1 MENSLFPI
9 AEKMIGQGLSV
20 FPCYKNK
27 KPRTKRGFYDS
38 TTEIDQARAY
48 FLNHTIGTGYIG
60 IRTGAASGGIVVID
74 IDVGKDG
81 DIRSASEIIEYI
93 TETYGTLP
101 DTLTVNTPSGG
112 RHLYYHSPQPLKTSS
127 RFIPG
132 DPIGIDCRAE
142 GGYVI
147 GPDEENYVTDGD
159 FKISECTQIPEW
171 IIKILS
177 KTNETTSLPGIKYTG
192 KIPLIPEMKIEIA
205 NALDHLDYDNRDV
218 WIAQGF
224 ALKSMDS
231 DDARR
236 LWDEWSQKSEKYDS
250 IDQDKKWNSF
260 DPKNTTIS
268 SLFFDAKKSGYISEI
283 KTITNIIEAQ
293 KEESGEMFERKFKW
307 MTRDDVKRERPPIS
321 WIVENMVVSDSL
333 SMITGDAGSG
343 KTWASLDMA
352 VSIARG
358 EEWIG
363 LKTIQGPVLIIDE
376 ESGDHRLSTRL
387 KKILEGHN
395 DSDENPTEIYYSSM
409 CGADI
414 KSDKDLLEI
423 EKFILEKNI
432 KFCVIDAL
440 MDVVLGAD
448 ENSVMEMM
456 PAFSSLR
463 KLSERVSAAFWV
475 IHHNDKAGKG
485 YRGSSA
491 IKGAVDS
498 MMEII
503 KTPESDSF
511 KLKSIKIR
519 DGEPIT
525 IHAKMMFSDFSF
537 NITKDEEVIS
547 KSAIT
552 KTEKLVLQYLIDN
565 GNSLKT
571 DIENYGHENKFSK
584 KTITNSIYN
593 LVKKVYIGRSDIGGS
608 GEKAEYGIIEKKK
621 ILIEALLENGYIIGN
636 IEEMNV

>member
-1 MENSLFPI
+1 MKESLFPI
-9 AEKMIGQGLSV
+9 AERMIGEGLAV

-27 KPRTKRGFYDS
+27 RPRTKRGFYDS
-38 TTEIDQARAY
+38 TTDIDQARLY
-48 FLNHTIGTGYIG
+48 FLNHIIGTGYIG
-60 IRTGAASGGIVVID
+60 IRTGTASGGIVVID

-81 DIRSASEIIEYI
+81 DIRTASEIIDYI
-93 TETYGTLP
+93 KDTYGPLP

-112 RHLYYHSPQPLKTSS
+112 RHLYYNAPQPLKTAS

-132 DPIGIDCRAE
+132 DPVGIDCRAD

-147 GPDEENYVTDGD
+147 GPDEENYFTDGEFTIKD
-159 FKISECTQIPEW
+159 CVQIPEW
-171 IIKILS
+171 IVKILS
-177 KTNETTSLPGIKYTG
+177 KTHETTSLSHIKYTG
-192 KIPLIPEMKIEIA
+192 SIPLIPEMKQEIA
-205 NALDHLDYDNRDV
+205 AALNHLDYDNRDI

-224 ALKSMDS
+224 ALKSLDS

-236 LWDEWSQKSEKYDS
+236 LWDEWSQKSTKFDAV
-250 IDQDKKWNSF
+250 DQDKKWDSF

-268 SLFFDAKKSGYISEI
+268 SLFYDAKKSGYNSET
-283 KTITNIIEAQ
+283 KKITTIIESQ
-293 KEESGEMFERKFKW
+293 REESGEMFEKKFKW
-307 MTRDDVKRERPPIS
+307 MNRNDIKKERPPIS
-321 WIVENMVVSDSL
+321 WIVENLIVSNSL

-352 VSIARG
+352 VAIARG
-358 EEWIG
+358 EDWIG
-363 LKTIQGPVLIIDE
+363 LKTIKGPVLVIDE
-376 ESGDHRLSTRL
+376 ESGDNRLAGRL
-387 KKILEGHN
+387 DKILLGHN
-395 DSDENPTEIYYSSM
+395 DNDDNPTEIYYSSM

-414 KSDKDLLEI
+414 KSEKDLLEI
-423 EKFILEKNI
+423 ENFIVDKNI

-448 ENSVMEMM
+448 ENSVKEMM
-456 PAFSSLR
+456 PAFSALR
-463 KLSERVSAAFWV
+463 KMSERVNSAFWV

-498 MMEII
+498 MIEII
-503 KTPESDSF
+503 KSPECDSF

-525 IHAKMMFSDFSF
+525 LNARMIFSDFSF
-537 NITKDEEVIS
+537 NIEIENIEKTKN
-547 KSAIT
+547 AIT
-552 KTEKLVLQYLIDN
+552 KSEKFVLQYLLDK

-571 DIENYGHENKFSK
+571 DIENYGTENKFSK

-593 LVKKVYIGRSDIGGS
+593 LVKKAYIGRSDIGKS
-608 GEKAEYGIIEKKK
+608 GEKAEYGIIDKKRF
-621 ILIEALLENGYIIGN
+621 LIEALLENGYIIGN